1 MAAARYWRINAI
13 DTYGGDDLELSALH
27 LYDESGRADL
37 GAPLTSSHA
46 PIAGALA
53 NLQDSDDTSICRF
66 GGAQV
71 RSSGFF
77 LQWDLGVGG
86 ASASGLMFGAA
97 TDEEY
102 FLAQCDLSYSND
114 GVFWTKEGEFNRL
127 IWPGS
132 FSLTPVVKISHLAR
146 VVLLLSCDGAHGA
159 RDLID
164 SSQYKKT
171 ITTVGGVEIR
181 STQSKWGGTSAYFDG
196 NNNSYAAIQNSI
208 EFDLASQEFTIEVW
222 LYLIASGPAGSAI
235 FGRWGAAPSTNTDFL
250 LAIVGG
256 KLLFVAG
263 WTTGIELNGPEAFP
277 GGAWVHVAV
286 TRLGNVWT
294 LWQGGVAVATQT
306 SAFAIPY
313 TPLQSLRISRW
324 DDTASFFQGYIDDL
338 RITKGV
344 ARYTSDF
351 TPPVSAF
358 SAAVEGTI
366 VPLVRGV
373 PPARALVAASA
384 VVPTFS
390 TRNAGRV
397 ATARDTE
404 YGGTGTIYGTTK
416 TKGTPNQ
423 PTKARV
429 VLLHQRSKLPVRETW
444 SDPVTGNFAFTGI
457 DTAQQFL
464 TLAEDAAGN
473 SCPVA
478 AGQLT
483 PEVMP

>member
-13 DTYGGDDLELSALH
+13 DTYGGGDLELSALH

-53 NLQDSDDTSICRF
+53 NLQDADDTSICRF

-86 ASASGLMFGAA
+86 ASAPGLMFGAA

-114 GVFWTKEGEFNRL
+114 GIFWTKEGELNRI

-132 FSLTPVVKISHLAR
+132 FSLTPVVKISDTAK
-146 VVLLLSCDGAHGA
+146 VVLLLSCDGVHGA
-159 RDLID
+159 KNFID
-164 SSQYKKT
+164 SSEYTKT
-171 ITTVGGVEIR
+171 ITAVGGVEIS
-181 STQSKWGGTSAYFDG
+181 STQSKFGGASAAFDG
-196 NNNSYAAIQNSI
+196 TTGYLSVP
-208 EFDLASQEFTIEVW
+208 ASPDFNFGTADFTIELWAWRANFPTAYAHFFSVGNQEDFTFKHW
-222 LYLIASGPAGSAI
+222 GATLYVYSTASGSLCFIADVFP
-235 FGRWGAAPSTNTDFL
+235 PEVMCH
-250 LAIVGG
+250 LALVR
-256 KLLFVAG
+256 
-263 WTTGIELNGPEAFP
+263 T
-277 GGAWVHVAV
+277 
-286 TRLGNVWT
+286 GNVFKVYVNGVQKAT
-294 LWQGGVAVATQT
+294 SSYAGAMGSGSLTVSIGRGSIEGVA
-306 SAFAIPY
+306 FEY
-313 TPLQSLRISRW
+313 FR
-324 DDTASFFQGYIDDL
+324 GYIDDL

-358 SAAVEGTI
+358 SATVEGTI
-366 VPLVRGV
+366 VPLVRAA

-404 YGGTGTIYGTTK
+404 YGGPGTIYGTTK
-416 TKGTPNQ
+416 TNGTPNS
-423 PTKARV
+423 PTKSRV
-429 VLLHQRSKLPVRETW
+429 VLLHQRSKQPVRETW
-444 SDPVTGNFAFTGI
+444 SDPVTGAYAFAGI
-457 DTAQQFL
+457 DTSQQFIV
-464 TLAEDAAGN
+464 LAEDAAG
-473 SCPVA
+473 SFRPVA
-478 AGQLT
+478 ANRLT
-483 PEVMP
+483 PQVLP